1 MDEFIILL
9 PTGVQIPVS
18 DCTVKKTGDGKT
30 GVIEVPPTV
39 FCEAMA
45 EYFANVGLQC
55 SEIESQLDED

>member
-1 MDEFIILL
+1 MDEFVILL
-9 PTGVQIPVS
+9 PAGVEIKVS
-18 DCTVKKTGDGKT
+18 DCKVRKKEGGKT

-55 SEIESQLDED
+55 SQIEAQLD